1 MTPVERMYGLSSTE
15 EGFVRAAADLAANVL
30 APEAAEVDRAARF
43 PEVGLAALGAGGFY
57 GLCLPPA
64 SGGKGQ
70 PPRVYAAV
78 VEALST
84 ACASTAMVYVMHG
97 TASQVIAAAPP
108 SPARDEILRQI
119 AQGSHLTT
127 IAFSERGSRSQYWA
141 PVSRL
146 EEKRGAYVL
155 NAFKTWVTAANHAD
169 SYVSTAQIPGAK
181 GPLESVLHLVR
192 RGAPGIRVA
201 GGFDGLGLR
210 GNDSA
215 PVIFDGITVEKGDLL
230 SPLGEGTQRMLQVPL
245 PWFNI
250 GTTAMAIGLCR
261 AAVAA
266 TAEHLAGTGF
276 EHTGEKLRDLPVLRA
291 RLGQMSCRTEQARA
305 LLAFTARE
313 MEAPDESTPLYILQT
328 RLAALEAAIEVTDLA
343 MKACGGAA
351 FSRHLPLERLFR
363 DARAGWVMAPT
374 VDHLAEFTGRIL
386 TGLPLL

>member
-1 MTPVERMYGLSSTE
+1 MTQGARIYGLSASE
-15 EGFVRAAADLAANVL
+15 QGFVDAATEIAANVL
-30 APEAAEVDRAARF
+30 GPEAAEVDRAARF
-43 PEVGLAALGAGGFY
+43 PDVGLAALGEAGFY

-64 SGGKGQ
+64 FGGKGQ

-78 VEALST
+78 VEQLAS
-84 ACASTAMVYVMHG
+84 ACASTAMIYVMHG

-108 SPARDEILRQI
+108 SAARAEILTQI
-119 AQGSHLTT
+119 AQGAHLTT

-141 PVSRL
+141 PVSQLQER
-146 EEKRGAYVL
+146 RGAYVL
-155 NAFKTWVTAANHAD
+155 NAFKTWVTAANCAD
-169 SYVSTAQIPGAK
+169 SYVSTAQIPGAQ

-192 RGAPGIRVA
+192 RTAPGIRVA

-215 PVIFDGITVEKGDLL
+215 PVIFDGLAVEADDLL
-230 SPLGEGTQRMLQVPL
+230 SPLGEGTKRMLEVPL

-250 GTTAMAIGLCR
+250 GTSAMAVGLCR
-261 AAVAA
+261 AATAA

-276 EHTGEKLRDLPVLRA
+276 EHTGEKLRDLPTLRA

-305 LLAFTARE
+305 LLAFTTRA
-313 MEAPDESTPLYILQT
+313 METPDETAPLYVLQT
-328 RLAALEAAIEVTDLA
+328 RLAALEAALEVTDLA

-351 FSRHLPLERLFR
+351 FSRHLTLERLFR

-374 VDHLAEFTGRIL
+374 VDHLAEFSGRIL
-386 TGLPLL
+386 SGLPLF